1 MLVKQENT
9 KREQSLTNNFLAKK
23 SVFDIT
29 KFTTLDYKDHLAC
42 IIWFSKCNMR
52 CSYCYNSKIVEGEGI
67 LKNQEVFDFL
77 RSRVGKLDAVVLSGG
92 ECTLNADIIELCEE
106 IKDLGFKIKIDT
118 NGLNPDVLRDLID
131 FSLVDFIA
139 LDYKA
144 PAEKFKQITQNDS
157 IEKFY
162 KTLDMLIDKKF
173 PFEVRTTVHS
183 TLLDEDDINSIILD
197 LNERKYEG
205 TYFLQ
210 NYLHV
215 EDTIGKLP
223 EFSEP
228 LDKSLINNIIPIS
241 FRN

>member
-1 MLVKQENT
+1 MTNT
-9 KREQSLTNNFLAKK
+9 FLAKK
-23 SVFDIT
+23 SVYDIT
-29 KFTTLDYKDHLAC
+29 RFTTLDYKDHLAC
-42 IIWFSKCNMR
+42 IIWFVKCNMR

-67 LKNQEVFDFL
+67 LSNQEVFTFL
-77 RSRVGKLDAVVLSGG
+77 KSRMGKLDGVVLSGG
-92 ECTLNADIIELCEE
+92 ECTLNTDIIEFCEE
-106 IKDLGFKIKIDT
+106 IKELGFKIKIDT
-118 NGLNPDVLRDLID
+118 NGLNPDVIKDLVD
-131 FSLVDFIA
+131 FSLIDFIA

-144 PAEKFKQITQNDS
+144 PAAKFKNITKNAS

-183 TLLDEDDINSIILD
+183 TLLNEDDINSIIHD
-197 LNERKYEG
+197 LNQRKYEG
-205 TYFLQ
+205 TYFIQ

-215 EDTIGKLP
+215 EDTIDKLP

-228 LDKSLINNIIPIS
+228 INKSIINNIIPVS

>member
-1 MLVKQENT
+1 
-9 KREQSLTNNFLAKK
+9 
-23 SVFDIT
+23 
-29 KFTTLDYKDHLAC
+29 
-42 IIWFSKCNMR
+42 MR

-67 LKNQEVFDFL
+67 LSNQELFDFL
-77 RSRVGKLDAVVLSGG
+77 KSRVGKLDAVVLSGG
-92 ECTLNADIIELCEE
+92 ECTLNPDLIELCEE
-106 IKDLGFKIKIDT
+106 IKELGFKIKIDT
-118 NGLNPDVLRDLID
+118 NGLNPDILKELVD

-144 PAEKFKQITQNDS
+144 PAKKFKHITQNNS

-183 TLLDEDDINSIILD
+183 NLLDENDINSIILD
-197 LNERKYEG
+197 LKKRKYQG
-205 TYFLQ
+205 TYYLQ

-215 EDTIGKLP
+215 EDTIKKLP

-228 LDKSLINNIIPIS
+228 INKNLINNAIPIEI
-241 FRN
+241 R